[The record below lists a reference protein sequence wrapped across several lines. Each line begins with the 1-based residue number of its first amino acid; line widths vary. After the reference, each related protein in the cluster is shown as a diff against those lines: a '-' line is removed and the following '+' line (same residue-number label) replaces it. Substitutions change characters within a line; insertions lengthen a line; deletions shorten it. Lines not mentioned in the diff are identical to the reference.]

1 MFESACRSKKL
12 WSEGHMKRARRFS
25 DVILISRNN
34 RELAAESVP
43 ITSEDGLNRIRG
55 TYRTFLG

>member
-1 MFESACRSKKL
+1 
-12 WSEGHMKRARRFS
+12 MKRAGRFS

-34 RELAAESVP
+34 RELVAESVP